1 MTTVIENGFPLIWVN
16 QLARFETWNKHNY
29 RPSNYIHKWWARR
42 PGTVFRAILLGIFG
56 NDSLQE
62 LYYRGQGSIR
72 WFMTHSWGRGRQSS
86 KPIGWDAKR

>member
-62 LYYRGQGSIR
+62 LYYRGAR
-72 WFMTHSWGRGRQSS
+72 LDKVVYDPFMGRGRQSS